1 MDVHKC
7 TFTLMLE
14 FNRNPG
20 LTSRLLDQDGFPWQI
35 VSSSE
40 PNRVTIKPLRPDP
53 PTTIRE
59 IFPWNERLS
68 ASMVSRAYDYI
79 AHLDTVLDWKIE
91 AVAVN
96 PKDTIPLHL
105 YTITDNSV
113 PETFMVITAGGFVW
127 GPLPLSPL
135 EPPAKWPFQA
145 EASTGPPMTLKPC
158 GRQRMEVTLTLKE
171 AILRTDLPWEI
182 AIKFATAVTTE
193 GWERA
198 VALIFPHGARLTYED
213 PEKHDD
219 SGNRA
224 EIHGSAGSCKPT
236 DRLS

>member
-1 MDVHKC
+1 
-7 TFTLMLE
+7 
-14 FNRNPG
+14 
-20 LTSRLLDQDGFPWQI
+20 
-35 VSSSE
+35 
-40 PNRVTIKPLRPDP
+40 
-53 PTTIRE
+53 
-59 IFPWNERLS
+59 
-68 ASMVSRAYDYI
+68 MVSRAYDYI
-79 AHLDTVLDWKIE
+79 THLESLDWKIDT
-91 AVAVN
+91 VAIN
-96 PKDTIPLHL
+96 PKDAIPLHL

-145 EASTGPPMTLKPC
+145 KASTGPPMTLKPC
-158 GRQRMEVTLTLKE
+158 SKQRMEVTLTLKE

-198 VALIFPHGARLTYED
+198 VALIFPHGARLTYEG
-213 PEKHDD
+213 PEKHND
-219 SGNRA
+219 RA

-236 DRLS
+236 DQT